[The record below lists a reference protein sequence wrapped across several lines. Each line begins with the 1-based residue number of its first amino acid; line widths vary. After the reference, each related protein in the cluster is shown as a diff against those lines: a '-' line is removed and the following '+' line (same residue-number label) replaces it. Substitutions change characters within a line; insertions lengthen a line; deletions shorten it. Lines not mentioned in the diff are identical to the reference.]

1 MPQRSCPTFQVQG
14 HVCTF
19 PRTFIPAGPGRV
31 PSSCDESGDVTS
43 LAHCVGGEARTLAGK
58 LTTESI
64 FEAAG
69 NGGQEIRTWFA
80 AAGALEDARMELLS
94 YEPIDEL
101 ITGMGVI
108 ASS

>member
-1 MPQRSCPTFQVQG
+1 MR
-14 HVCTF
+14 
-19 PRTFIPAGPGRV
+19 
-31 PSSCDESGDVTS
+31 
-43 LAHCVGGEARTLAGK
+43 GEARTLAGR
-58 LTTESI
+58 LNTESI

-80 AAGALEDARMELLS
+80 AAGALEDARMDLLS

-108 ASS
+108 VTS